1 MSSCKI
7 CDISNK
13 NSDQVFNLVGFNA
26 TDKDI
31 WLAVFKSSTEHLSNV
46 SRTDFFSGYI
56 LIHDRLSCVRNCDGH
71 LGYWGLN
78 LWVIA
83 IL

>member
-13 NSDQVFNLVGFNA
+13 NSDQAFNLVGFNE

-31 WLAVFKSSTEHLSNV
+31 WLAVFKSSTEHLSNLT
-46 SRTDFFSGYI
+46 RTDFFSGYI

-71 LGYWGLN
+71 LRYWGLN